1 MKVTETAIQGVLI
14 IEPDLFGD
22 ARGFFMET
30 FSERRYADAGISG
43 RFVQDNMSSSSG
55 NVLRGL
61 HLQHPVDQSKLV
73 TVISGAVYD
82 VAVDVRVGSPSFGS
96 FVAVELTGDNHLQF
110 LLPEGFAHG
119 FCVTSDHA
127 VFAYK
132 CTDYYSKATE
142 IGIRWD
148 DPDIGIPWPVTEPS
162 LSDKD
167 LANPLLRDIAPDRL
181 PVYRSRT

>member
-1 MKVTETAIQGVLI
+1 MKVIETAIPGVLI

-30 FSERRYADAGISG
+30 YSERRYTQMGIPG
-43 RFVQDNMSSSSG
+43 RFVQDNMSSSTG

-61 HLQHPVDQSKLV
+61 HLQHPGDQAKLV
-73 TVISGAVYD
+73 SVISGSVFD

-96 FVAVELTGDNHLQF
+96 FVAVELTGENHRQF

-132 CTDYYSKATE
+132 CTDYYSRPSE
-142 IGIRWD
+142 IGVRWN
-148 DPDIGIPWPVTEPS
+148 DPDIGIPWPVAAPS

-167 LANPLLRDIAPDRL
+167 LANPLLRDIPVDRL
-181 PVYRSRT
+181 PVYRPEK